1 MSKIIGKVKKMD
13 SAIYRTVKS
22 CDGKSTNENISFIAQ
37 NRFALSVKLPF
48 VCRTLSH
55 SEYTRHDEHLYEYL
69 VQRKFC
75 VTEDGLTAFL
85 KSRVPSDA
93 FLSTLHARIILCCI
107 KGIYNICVSDSRLDA
122 PSIFAFLS
130 DCAGFD
136 YANLYAQASVTEQLL
151 LKNKTYII
159 GDTATRAYF
168 RTKLEK
174 YAKRHK
180 IKLEK
185 LMENAEVDE
194 LDRIFFS
201 EDGKDKRKKTLYF
214 ISIATIT
221 LLLFLLCCF
230 AFGIGSTPYGL
241 IIAVLLIPS
250 FYECGKY
257 LTDYCFSRL
266 CTPHPVIRLKREEC
280 TDNCKTLIVITSLLS
295 DGDKIYKN
303 LEDICLSNSDEIF
316 SYGILADLPDSPTP
330 DSPFDGDAIA
340 SSCDRI
346 SSLARKYGD
355 RFYLFIRDREYSTE
369 QECFMASERKRGA
382 VIELSKLLCGKD
394 SKLKL
399 LHGDSDS
406 LIGTRYVI
414 TLDSDTVIPP
424 GEAINMVACAA
435 HPANAPVID
444 PRTHTVIHGHGIFQ
458 PKISTNLESGSK
470 TPFSL
475 LTSGSGGFD
484 SYGNTSF
491 ELYNDLFGEANFCG
505 KGIFDVKCFCECI
518 PDTFPD
524 GVILSHDLLE
534 GLYLRCGGINDVTLY
549 DSSPSN
555 ALSYY
560 KRLDRWIRGDIQ
572 SLTRIGHNVKNKSGT
587 AEKNPLSFL
596 SKYKLFDN
604 VRRAFTP
611 VFSLAAFLTALLFPH
626 RIAASCSVFAVF
638 YIILPSVLHCSESL
652 LFSSFGIMRKYSSLV
667 MSSFWST
674 LLSMLLKLMLFPHEA
689 FTALRACFCSV
700 RGLIT
705 KKHLL
710 DWVSAASAE
719 GSSDSSPGGYIKAFF
734 PSLLLG
740 FGIACFVGCGLY
752 RFFGLLFMSAPFVMF
767 SLCIPFSHPSVRK
780 TEKDVAK
787 IKKYAA
793 DSWKYFDELV
803 TEKHHFLPPDNYS
816 QVGNTAIALRTSPTN
831 IGLYMLSCL
840 CACDFKLISP
850 HILADRLSSTLS
862 TLKKLKKFEGNLY
875 NWYDISS
882 LEVLDDFV
890 SSVDSGNF
898 LVCLV
903 TLSAGLEEYFKDD
916 IRLYD
921 IKREIDIIIE
931 STRIEALY
939 DEKKHLFAIG
949 MRVGVGLTEAHYDI
963 YMSESRT
970 LSYFA
975 VAYNRVEPSHLRS
988 CARVL
993 LSENGYIGL
1002 GSWSGTCFE
1011 YFMPNLFLPLYRSS
1025 LLYEACRFAYREQCR
1040 NKIHVRSMP
1049 VYGVSE
1055 SCYCEFDK
1063 NMNYQYKANGIDSL
1077 RLRCDENDSRVIS
1090 PYSSFLMLCMSHSV
1104 IDNLSRLKRIGAYG
1118 KYGFY
1123 EAVDC
1128 SFYRS
1133 DKCEIIRCFM
1143 SHHIGMSLIA
1153 MGNFVFDDIFVNRF
1167 TSNPKIHSCLLTLS
1181 ERIPVDGIPYKPS
1194 PAGYEP
1200 FAVGIKYSPQTTYT
1214 DGVIS
1219 NTRDKISFDKSGH
1232 ITFYSGYRSIT
1243 RNGRDPL
1250 GFRFMSRSVGVYHFP
1265 FDGVKLETSD
1275 SVFRAELIDSSFAL
1289 SLAQDSAVF
1298 QVAVKSQGESM
1309 ICFEPV
1315 LSVLDSYLR
1324 HIAFSRLF
1332 VSYSCES
1339 NVLYFTRCDR
1349 ESGKQTVLCIGVFG
1363 SNVTPLPFEYESI
1376 FDHVLPPS
1384 PSLSDFEGLFTKKL
1398 KSSEEPDD
1406 GACVRPFFICKC
1418 SYREYQ
1424 ILFSVAEQKS
1434 TAFENMM
1441 HRAAVSLSV
1450 PDATP
1455 AEALRHEI
1463 LAYLHSDVRMQS
1475 TARTRGGSVEQL
1487 WSVGLSGEEKSF
1499 LIDLREAR
1507 AECDGLEEYLSR
1519 FILLHKDLLIRT
1531 ERYNTVILYNSLGY
1545 ENGIYRKIENALRLC
1560 GVYLLLNERHGF
1572 YPINESN
1579 GLPVSLL
1586 FDSCFCYVKYPSSSM
1601 VFKSEPLPEIRIST
1615 DFIAAQRT
1623 SSDGND
1629 PLTVAKKHGE
1639 RIMSYIYSS
1648 PRFGTL
1654 LTASSLGFTYFENS
1668 HFGKLTNSNTDDMN
1682 ECGERLYLFENGIY
1696 HDLCLSAHTVKWG
1709 DGCAVYSGEV
1719 CDEKYLIRVTLDGEL
1734 NAKRVHVSFEGE
1746 TPHTL
1751 VYRCEFILGEQRT
1764 QLRSLRGKCT
1774 DKCLFVENMY
1784 SPSRLSAYLCSPDGV
1799 GSEFDGFCGQITCF
1813 GRDCSFSLGHCVS
1826 FPALDVFRFKSF
1838 GQSVAEYKKGTS
1850 ELYSHFEL
1858 KSSDHALDFM
1868 FKSSLYQTL
1877 YCRMY
1882 SRCGFYQNGGAYGFR
1897 DQLQDSLAVMYS
1909 LPNITK
1915 QHILRCAA
1923 HQYEEG
1929 DVMHWFHEDMRK
1941 GVRTRCSDDML
1952 WLVYAV
1958 GEYVNVTGD
1967 TDILSHEVNYIF
1979 SPPLSESEYERY
1991 ENVTPSQLSE
2001 SVYMHCVR
2009 AVEYS
2014 LKLGIHGLPLFGSGD
2029 WNDGMN
2035 RSGGESVWLAMFS
2048 VGVLKKMSALA
2059 ELMSDTVGKRKYEAE
2074 AKHMEEAIEEF
2085 AFNGKYYIRGTYK
2098 SGEIIGETDGGRID
2112 ALPQAFSAFFL
2123 HDRRRINSSLECA
2136 YKELYDGENK
2146 LIRLLTPPFTPQS
2159 NIGYIA
2165 HYPKGIREN
2174 GGQYT
2179 HGVMWL
2185 IGAMLHVGQ
2194 AKRGYELL
2202 RAINPCDRLGDE
2214 YAKQRY
2220 KGEKYVFVGDVYT
2233 AHGHEGECGWSW
2245 YTGSSSWFYQTVLK
2259 HLLGYGQ
2266 HGNHFTLEPNLCR
2279 EFSSFTLKINQNNT
2293 SYTVN
2298 AALSDANRIV
2308 LDGKECTSR
2317 NFEFDGGEHT
2327 LSIEI
2332 RK

>member
-1 MSKIIGKVKKMD
+1 MSKIIGKIKKMD
-13 SAIYRTVKS
+13 SAVYRTVKS
-22 CDGKSTNENISFIAQ
+22 CDSKITGGNIPFIAQ

-55 SEYTRHDEHLYEYL
+55 SEYTHHDEHLYEYL
-69 VQRKFC
+69 ALHKFC
-75 VTEDGLTAFL
+75 VTEDGLAAFL
-85 KSRVPSDA
+85 KSQAPDDA
-93 FLSTLHARIILCCI
+93 FLSTLHARIIFCCI
-107 KGIYNICVSDSRLDA
+107 KGIYNICIGDTRLDA
-122 PSIFAFLS
+122 PSIFVFLS
-130 DCAGFD
+130 DCDKFD
-136 YANLYAQASVTEQLL
+136 YANLYAQISPTEQLL
-151 LKNKTYII
+151 LKNKTYVIS
-159 GDTATRAYF
+159 DTATRAYF
-168 RTKLEK
+168 RTKIEK
-174 YAKRHK
+174 HAKRHK
-180 IKLEK
+180 VKLEEF
-185 LMENAEVDE
+185 MESTRADE

-201 EDGKDKRKKTLYF
+201 EGNKRKKPLYF
-214 ISIATIT
+214 ISITTIT
-221 LLLFLLCCF
+221 LLLLLLCCL
-230 AFGIGSTPYGL
+230 AFGINSTPYGL
-241 IIAVLLIPS
+241 IIAVLLLPS

-266 CTPHPVIRLKREEC
+266 CVPHPVMRLRREEC

-330 DSPFDGDAIA
+330 DSPHDGDAIA

-346 SSLARKYGD
+346 NSLARKYGD
-355 RFYLFIRDREYSTE
+355 RFYLFIRDREYSAE
-369 QECFMASERKRGA
+369 QECFMANERKRGA
-382 VIELSKLLCGKD
+382 VIELSKLLCGKE
-394 SKLKL
+394 SKLKI

-406 LIGTRYVI
+406 LVGTRYVI

-424 GEAINMVACAA
+424 GEAIRMVACAS

-444 PRTHTVIHGHGIFQ
+444 RQNHTVVCGHGIFQ

-484 SYGNTSF
+484 PYGNTSF
-491 ELYNDLFGEANFCG
+491 ELYSDLFGEANFCG
-505 KGIFDVKCFCECI
+505 KGIFDAECFCECI
-518 PDTFPD
+518 SDTFPD

-549 DSSPSN
+549 DSAPSN

-560 KRLDRWIRGDIQ
+560 KRLNRWIRGDIQ
-572 SLTRIGHNVKNKSGT
+572 SLTRIRRTVKNKGGKT
-587 AEKNPLSFL
+587 AKNPLSPL
-596 SKYKLFDN
+596 SKYKIFDN

-611 VFSLAAFLTALLFPH
+611 VFSLAAFLFALLFSH

-638 YIILPSVLHCSESL
+638 YIILPSVLHCSECL
-652 LFSSFGIMRKYSSLV
+652 FFSSFGITRRYSSLV

-674 LLSMLLKLMLFPHEA
+674 LLSMLLKIMLFPHEA
-689 FTALRACFCSV
+689 LTALRACVSSV
-700 RGLIT
+700 RGFIT

-719 GSSDSSPGGYIKAFF
+719 GASDLSPGGYIKTFF

-767 SLCIPFSHPSVRK
+767 SLCIPLSRPSVKK
-780 TEKDVAK
+780 TEKDTAK
-787 IKKYAA
+787 IRKYAA

-803 TEKHHFLPPDNYS
+803 TEKYNFLPPDNYS
-816 QVGNTAIALRTSPTN
+816 QTGNAAVALRTSPTN

-850 HILADRLSSTLS
+850 HSLAVRLSNTLS
-862 TLKKLKKFEGNLY
+862 TLKRLKKFEGNLY

-882 LEVLDDFV
+882 LDVLDDFV

-921 IKREIDIIIE
+921 IKREIDNIIE
-931 STRIEALY
+931 STRIEVLY
-939 DEKKHLFAIG
+939 DRKKHLFAIG

-970 LSYFA
+970 LSYFT

-988 CARVL
+988 CARIL

-1040 NKIHVRSMP
+1040 NKIYVRSTS

-1055 SCYCEFDK
+1055 SCYYEFDK

-1077 RLRCDENDSRVIS
+1077 RLRCDENDSCVIS
-1090 PYSSFLMLCMSHSV
+1090 PYSSFLMLCMSRSV

-1128 SFYRS
+1128 SLCRS
-1133 DKCEIIRCFM
+1133 EKCEIIRCFM

-1153 MGNFVFDDIFVNRF
+1153 MGNFVFDGIFVKRF
-1167 TSNPKIHSCLLTLS
+1167 TSNPKIHSCLLALS
-1181 ERIPVDGIPYKPS
+1181 ERIPVDEIPYKPCH
-1194 PAGYEP
+1194 AGYGP
-1200 FAVGIKYSPQTTYT
+1200 FDVGIKYSVQATHT

-1219 NTRDKISFDKSGH
+1219 NTRDKISFDKNGH
-1232 ITFYSGYRSIT
+1232 ITLYSGYRHIT
-1243 RNGRDPL
+1243 RNGQDTL
-1250 GFRFMSRSVGVYHFP
+1250 GFRFMSRSDGIYHFP
-1265 FDGVKLETSD
+1265 PGEVKLDNSD
-1275 SVFRAELIDSSFAL
+1275 NVFHAKLNGS
-1289 SLAQDSAVF
+1289 SLAVTLAQGSAVF
-1298 QVAVKSQGESM
+1298 QVSVKSQGESV

-1315 LSVLDSYLR
+1315 LSVLNAYLR

-1332 VSYSCES
+1332 ISYSCEN
-1339 NVLYFTRCDR
+1339 NVLYFTKRDR
-1349 ESGKQTVLCIGVFG
+1349 ESGKETVLCIGVFG
-1363 SNVTPLPFEYESI
+1363 NGVTALPFEYESI

-1384 PSLSDFEGLFTKKL
+1384 PSISDFENLFTKKL
-1398 KSSEEPDD
+1398 KSSEESDG
-1406 GACVRPFFICKC
+1406 GACVQPFFVCKC
-1418 SYREYQ
+1418 KYREYR
-1424 ILFSVAEQKS
+1424 LLLSVAEQKS

-1441 HRAAVSLSV
+1441 HRAVISLSTSDTLPNEV
-1450 PDATP
+1450 HSFQ
-1455 AEALRHEI
+1455 HEM
-1463 LAYLHSDVRMQS
+1463 LAYLHSNIRLQS
-1475 TARTRGGSVEQL
+1475 TARTRGGSIEQL
-1487 WSVGLSGEEKSF
+1487 WSIGLSGEEKSF
-1499 LIDLREAR
+1499 LIDLREAS
-1507 AECDGLEEYLSR
+1507 AECDGIEEYLSR
-1519 FILLHKDLLIRT
+1519 FILLHKDLLVCT
-1531 ERYNTVILYNSLGY
+1531 ERYNTVILYNALGY
-1545 ENGIYRKIENALRLC
+1545 ENGIYKKIENALRLC
-1560 GVYLLLNERHGF
+1560 GVYLLLNERYGF
-1572 YPINESN
+1572 YTINESK

-1586 FDSCFCYVKYPSSSM
+1586 FDSCFCFVKYPSPNI
-1601 VFKSEPLPEIRIST
+1601 VFKSEPLPEIRSST
-1615 DFIAAQRT
+1615 DFVAAQC
-1623 SSDGND
+1623 SPADDSD
-1629 PLTVAKKHGE
+1629 PLTIVKRHGE

-1648 PRFGTL
+1648 SHFGTL
-1654 LTASSLGFTYFENS
+1654 LTSSSLGFTYFENS
-1668 HFGKLTNSNTDDMN
+1668 HFGKLTNSDTDNMN

-1696 HDLCLSAHTVKWG
+1696 HDLCFYSHTVKWG

-1719 CDEKYLIRVTLDGEL
+1719 CGEKYLIRVTLDGEL

-1764 QLRSLRGKCT
+1764 QLRSLKGKCT
-1774 DKCLFVENMY
+1774 DKYLFVENIF
-1784 SPSRLSAYLCSPDGV
+1784 SPSQISAYLYSPDGI
-1799 GSEFDGFCGQITCF
+1799 GSEFDGVYGQLTCF
-1813 GRDCSFSLGHCVS
+1813 GRDCSFSLGHCIS
-1826 FPALDVFRFKSF
+1826 FPDLDVFRFKSF
-1838 GQSVAEYKKGTS
+1838 GQSVAEYKKGTA

-1858 KSSDHALDFM
+1858 KSPDHALDFM

-1897 DQLQDSLAVMYS
+1897 DQLQDSLAIMYS
-1909 LPNITK
+1909 LPDITK

-1929 DVMHWFHEDMRK
+1929 DVMHWFHENMKK

-1958 GEYVNVTGD
+1958 GEYVGVTGD
-1967 TDILSHEVNYIF
+1967 ADILSHEINYIF
-1979 SPPLSESEYERY
+1979 SPVLSESENERY
-1991 ENVTPSQLSE
+1991 ENATPSQLSE
-2001 SVYMHCVR
+2001 SIYMHCVR

-2014 LKLGIHGLPLFGSGD
+2014 LKLGIHGLTLFGSGD

-2035 RSGGESVWLAMFS
+2035 LSGGESVWLAMFS

-2098 SGEIIGETDGGRID
+2098 NGEIIGKTDGGRID

-2123 HDRRRINSSLECA
+2123 RDRKRINSSLECA
-2136 YKELYDGENK
+2136 YKELYDDENK
-2146 LIRLLTPPFTPQS
+2146 LIRLLSPPFTPQS

-2165 HYPKGIREN
+2165 RYPQGIREN

-2220 KGEKYVFVGDVYT
+2220 GGEKYVFAGDVYT

-2245 YTGSSSWFYQTVLK
+2245 YTGSSGWFYQTVLR
-2259 HLLGYGQ
+2259 HLLGYSQ
-2266 HGNHFTLEPNLCR
+2266 HGNHFTIDPNLCR
-2279 EFSSFTLKINQNNT
+2279 EFSGFTLKINQNNT
-2293 SYTVN
+2293 LYTVN
-2298 AALSDANRIV
+2298 ATLSNANRTV
-2308 LDGKECTSR
+2308 LDGKECTAS
-2317 NFEFDGGEHT
+2317 NFEFDGGEHI